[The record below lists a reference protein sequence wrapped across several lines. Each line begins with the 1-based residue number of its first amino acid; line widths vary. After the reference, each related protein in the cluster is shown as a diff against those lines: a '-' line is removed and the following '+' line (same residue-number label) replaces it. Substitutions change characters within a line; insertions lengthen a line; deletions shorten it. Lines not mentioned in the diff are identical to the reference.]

1 MKKVL
6 LDLRNVETTE
16 QVHDILVQQFD
27 FPSYYGRNLDAL
39 HDLLTEI
46 TEDTCIG
53 VFAPE
58 MPGEPSE
65 KRDID
70 RYLYKIKFVMRDA
83 EEENS
88 HLCVIFDRVE
98 DNYE

>member
-1 MKKVL
+1 MRKVF
-6 LDLRNVETTE
+6 LDLRTVETTE
-16 QVHDILVQQFD
+16 QVHDILAQQLD

-58 MPGEPSE
+58 IPEESAK

-83 EEENS
+83 EEENP